1 MRTLTTMSTAAVAA
15 VLATVVAAPAS
26 AAPPAA
32 DPTVKSSATLPA
44 TPLSEIERQITDD
57 RGVDL
62 GGIGSGLFHIRG
74 DEYWTVTDRGP
85 NGEAKVD
92 GSDRRTF
99 VVPEFTPA
107 LVRIRVQGDRIAV
120 LETLPLTTQ
129 AGAPVTGLSNLPRDE
144 KPYAAD
150 AVTPLPLNP
159 NGLDTEGVVRTP
171 DGHFWLVDEY
181 GPSIVEA
188 DAQGRVVARHVPAG
202 LEDDYTAAGVEYPVT
217 GSLPAGLADR
227 KTNRGFEDI
236 ALLPDGH
243 TVAVALQSSVTV
255 SGDKDRIITEL
266 LTFDTTTRT
275 TVHEFGYQ
283 FDDPSTFAAG
293 TRGRDLKIS
302 ALIPLSQTRVLVEE
316 RTDTEARFYAVD
328 LDPNR
333 ELITSADKTL
343 FANLA
348 GVAGVP
354 GKVEGAALR
363 GNRLILISDNDFGFD
378 GSRAYPAG
386 EDVADS
392 GIETVLVEVDVDGG
406 GRGSSDLPFPVT
418 PLS

>member
-1 MRTLTTMSTAAVAA
+1 MSTAAAAA
-15 VLATVVAAPAS
+15 VLAVVAAAPAS
-26 AAPPAA
+26 AAPPVAA
-32 DPTVKSSATLPA
+32 PIVKSSATLPA
-44 TPLSEIERQITDD
+44 TPLSGVQPQITDD
-57 RGVDL
+57 RGVNL
-62 GGIGSGLFHIRG
+62 GGIGSGLFHIGG

-107 LVRIRVQGDRIAV
+107 LVRIQVQGDRIAV
-120 LETLPLTTQ
+120 LETLPLTTP

-159 NGLDTEGVVRTP
+159 DGLDTEGVVRTP

-188 DAQGRVVARHVPAG
+188 DAQGRVVARHVPSG
-202 LEDDYTAAGVEYPVT
+202 LEDDYTAAGVGYPVT

-227 KTNRGFEDI
+227 KVNRGFEDI

-243 TVAVALQSSVTV
+243 TVVVALQSSVTV
-255 SGDKDRIITEL
+255 SGDKDRIVTEL
-266 LTFDTTTRT
+266 LTFDTATGA

-316 RTDTEARFYAVD
+316 RTDTEARFHAVD
-328 LDPNR
+328 LDPSR
-333 ELITSADKTL
+333 ALITSADKTL

-363 GNRLILISDNDFGFD
+363 DNRLILISDNDFGFD
-378 GSRAYPAG
+378 GSRAYPPG
-386 EDVADS
+386 QDVADS
-392 GIETVLVEVDVDGG
+392 GIETVLVEVEVEVDGSG
-406 GRGSSDLPFPVT
+406 SGSASGSSDLPFLVT

>member
-1 MRTLTTMSTAAVAA
+1 MRTNTTVLTTVTAAVLTAAVAA
-15 VLATVVAAPAS
+15 PAIAT
-26 AAPPAA
+26 PPAT
-32 DPTVKSSATLPA
+32 PIVKSTSILPA
-44 TPLSEIERQITDD
+44 TPLSDVERHIADD
-57 RGVDL
+57 RGVNL
-62 GGIGSGLFHIRG
+62 GGIGSGLFHIGG

-85 NGEAKVD
+85 NGEVKVD

-107 LVRIRVQGDRIAV
+107 LVRIRVQGDRITV
-120 LETLPLTTQ
+120 LETLPLTTP
-129 AGAPVTGLSNLPRDE
+129 AGAPVTGLSNLARDE

-150 AVTPLPLNP
+150 AATLLTLNP

-171 DGHFWLVDEY
+171 DGHFWMVDEY

-202 LEDDYTAAGVEYPVT
+202 LEDDYAAAGVGYPVS

-227 KTNRGFEDI
+227 RSNRGFEDI
-236 ALLPDGH
+236 ALLPDGR
-243 TVAVALQSSVTV
+243 TVAVALQSSVVV
-255 SGDKDRIITEL
+255 SGERDRTVTEL
-266 LTFDTTTRT
+266 LTFDTATRS

-316 RTDTEARFYAVD
+316 RTDTEARFHAVD
-328 LDPNR
+328 LDPGR
-333 ELITSADKTL
+333 ALITSADKTL

-363 GNRLILISDNDFGFD
+363 GDRLVLISDNDFGFD
-378 GSRAYPAG
+378 GARAYPAG
-386 EDVADS
+386 QDVAAS
-392 GIETVLVEVDVDGG
+392 GIETVLVQVKVGNDSF
-406 GRGSSDLPFPVT
+406 GSVDLPGID
-418 PLS
+418 LGS